1 MVLNAIK
8 SVFPNAYKM
17 QDIIILP
24 GTGKLP
30 FDSICQALSDVLI
43 TGYGPFYQPDTSSPE
58 YAPNPFYE
66 LDRGPLDYFPVH
78 LEEYYRL
85 IVTNAEGFINY
96 EISTDN
102 VYAVVTTGWDDFAR
116 SLLNEMS
123 ISDGTESENANV
135 VTYLT

>member
-43 TGYGPFYQPDTSSPE
+43 TGYGPFYQPNSDDLT
-58 YAPNPFYE
+58 YVPNSFYE

-78 LEEYYRL
+78 LQEYSKL

-96 EISTDN
+96 GISTDD
-102 VYAVVTTGWDDFAR
+102 VYAVVTTGWDDYAK
-116 SLLNEMS
+116 SLLDKMS